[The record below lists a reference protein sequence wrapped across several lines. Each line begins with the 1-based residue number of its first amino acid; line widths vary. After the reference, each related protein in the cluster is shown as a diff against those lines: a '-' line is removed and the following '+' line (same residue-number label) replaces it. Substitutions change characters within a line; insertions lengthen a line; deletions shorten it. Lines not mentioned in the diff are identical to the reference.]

1 MSASKLLKVANLRIN
16 LHLGMQDTMLWI
28 SLGNVQLCLNVQS
41 NSAFF
46 LYRILDDLHAQGLI
60 KQLTTMVQHGTLS
73 QTVD

>member
-1 MSASKLLKVANLRIN
+1 MSASKLLKVANFRIN

-46 LYRILDDLHAQGLI
+46 LYRILDDLRAQGLI

>member
-1 MSASKLLKVANLRIN
+1 
-16 LHLGMQDTMLWI
+16 MQDTMLRI

-46 LYRILDDLHAQGLI
+46 LYRILDDLRAQGLI
-60 KQLTTMVQHGTLS
+60 KQLTTMVQHETLS

>member
-1 MSASKLLKVANLRIN
+1 
-16 LHLGMQDTMLWI
+16 MQDTRLWI

-46 LYRILDDLHAQGLI
+46 LYRILDDLRAQGLI